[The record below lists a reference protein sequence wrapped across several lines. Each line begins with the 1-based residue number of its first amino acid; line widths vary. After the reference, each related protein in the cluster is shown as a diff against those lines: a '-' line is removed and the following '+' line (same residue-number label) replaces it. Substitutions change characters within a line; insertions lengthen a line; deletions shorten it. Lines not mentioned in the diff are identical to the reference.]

1 MEKTYC
7 ILSKGGV
14 PLHNGM
20 KISEVEETVKLEL
33 NDVLKLD
40 YLEAGEKLEG
50 KFMLRLENKVYE
62 ELVKSD
68 KKGDFLVSVQCE

>member
-14 PLHNGM
+14 LLHNGM
-20 KISEVEETVKLEL
+20 KISEVEETVKLEI

-68 KKGDFLVSVQCE
+68 KKGEYLVSVQRE